1 MRILHVVT
9 AFPRSRDDVISP
21 WLVEML
27 KRLQARGHVVE
38 VLTSGCKG
46 GGGNVFAGIP
56 VHRFRY
62 FFARGEDLTH
72 DEGVA
77 DRMQRSLRHK
87 ILPAFYVSAGLWAV
101 WRLCRAQRYDIVHVH
116 WPVPH
121 ALFGWVARRACGA
134 RMVTSWYGAELRW
147 VKGSLPWL
155 RPFVRWALAAS
166 DQVVAISSYTAREIG
181 ELSRVRVRVIPYTIG
196 FAE

>member
-72 DEGVA
+72 DEGAA

-87 ILPAFYVSAGLWAV
+87 VLPAFYVSAGLWAV
-101 WRLCRAQRYDIVHVH
+101 WRPRGHDLVRYRTALGEEFPAPAQ
-116 WPVPH
+116 
-121 ALFGWVARRACGA
+121 G
-134 RMVTSWYGAELRW
+134 
-147 VKGSLPWL
+147 L
-155 RPFVRWALAAS
+155 RPLGAPHGRS
-166 DQVVAISSYTAREIG
+166 DGSDLLRDGA
-181 ELSRVRVRVIPYTIG
+181 
-196 FAE
+196 